1 MAQKIKS
8 KDKVI
13 VISGKDKGKVGEV
26 LKVDPTKA
34 IAQINNINVIKK
46 HVKPNNKQ
54 NGGIITLNAYMP
66 VSKVM
71 LVCPKCDK
79 ATRVGLKI
87 INEKKYRICK
97 KCKEVME

>member
-1 MAQKIKS
+1 MAQKIKT
-8 KDKVI
+8 KDKVV

-26 LKVDPTKA
+26 LKVDPSKA
-34 IAQINNINVIKK
+34 VAQINNINVIKK
-46 HVKPNNKQ
+46 HLKPSNKQ
-54 NGGIITLNAYMP
+54 NGGIITLNAYIP

-79 ATRVGLKI
+79 ATRVGTKV